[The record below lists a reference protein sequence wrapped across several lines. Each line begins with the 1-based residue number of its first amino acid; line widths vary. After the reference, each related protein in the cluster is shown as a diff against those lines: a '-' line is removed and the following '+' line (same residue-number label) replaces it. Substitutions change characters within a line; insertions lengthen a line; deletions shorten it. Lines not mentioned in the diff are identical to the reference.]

1 MILPTV
7 ILPGYFAGWR
17 DYTPLSQLLQQQGIP
32 TAIVP
37 LVKRDWLPTVGG
49 RSMVPILRLLHQT
62 VEQILTKEGGG
73 QVNLIGHSAGGWIGR
88 IYLGE
93 QPYCIHGDVD
103 KHANLWGHH
112 SRIATLVTLG
122 TPHSSGERW
131 TRKNL
136 DFVNQN
142 YPGAFY
148 PDVSYVCVAGKAVY
162 GERRL
167 QNWFTYSSYQLTCGH
182 GQCWGDGI
190 TPIVAAHLTGAHNLT
205 IEGAM
210 HSPSASL
217 WYGSPQLFPRWGAYL
232 R

>member
-1 MILPTV
+1 
-7 ILPGYFAGWR
+7 
-17 DYTPLSQLLQQQGIP
+17 
-32 TAIVP
+32 
-37 LVKRDWLPTVGG
+37 
-49 RSMVPILRLLHQT
+49 MVPILRLLHQT
-62 VEQILTKEGGG
+62 VEQILRKEGGG

-148 PDVSYVCVAGKAVY
+148 PDVSYVWQGK
-162 GERRL
+162 
-167 QNWFTYSSYQLTCGH
+167 QS
-182 GQCWGDGI
+182 
-190 TPIVAAHLTGAHNLT
+190 TGRDDYK
-205 IEGAM
+205 I
-210 HSPSASL
+210 
-217 WYGSPQLFPRWGAYL
+217 GSPTVVINSLVVMVNAGEMGLPPL
-232 R
+232 LPLI